1 MINIINLNKTMKF
14 IISERAVEI
23 ELTLNI
29 TNSINLVDYEE
40 VKSKRKKK
48 SRVYEKGKE
57 EEEIGSG
64 EEKGSLQQ

>member
-1 MINIINLNKTMKF
+1 MKF

-40 VKSKRKKK
+40 VKSKHKKK

>member
-1 MINIINLNKTMKF
+1 MKF